1 METLIGNS
9 TCYMLSIFGSSYDSS
24 KTKKTLF
31 IQIFIQTPPF
41 PSIITFNKISHLFI
55 AFFSFSQIITS
66 SKFKTG
72 VVLSALEIHTCRE
85 SERMHKISGFPKSAV
100 ANQWVGLNIAESAM
114 KCCH

>member
-1 METLIGNS
+1 MIHKIPKT
-9 TCYMLSIFGSSYDSS
+9 TFYSSLYSNTS
-24 KTKKTLF
+24 VSFNNYIQQNISF
-31 IQIFIQTPPF
+31 IY
-41 PSIITFNKISHLFI
+41 SV
-55 AFFSFSQIITS
+55 FSFSQIITS

-100 ANQWVGLNIAESAM
+100 ANQWVGLNIDESAM